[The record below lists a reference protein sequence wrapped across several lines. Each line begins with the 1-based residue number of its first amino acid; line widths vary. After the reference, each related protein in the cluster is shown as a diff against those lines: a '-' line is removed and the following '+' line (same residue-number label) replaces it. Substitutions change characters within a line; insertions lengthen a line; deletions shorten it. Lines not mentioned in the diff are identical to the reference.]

1 MSIAYSEVAPLFL
14 LAFIYFTVLLCRS
27 MQYIDREGKE
37 DFYGLSAYPD
47 TLYKKVT
54 LLKYFRS
61 YMSEHLLKVNHS
73 LVVRIKCT
81 GFPQAGA
88 SVGDRPVEEGV
99 RLPHLRT
106 WFRTRSAIVLH
117 LSNGILQVLLH

>member
-1 MSIAYSEVAPLFL
+1 
-14 LAFIYFTVLLCRS
+14 

-37 DFYGLSAYPD
+37 EFYGLSAYPD

-61 YMSEHLLKVNHS
+61 YMSEHLLKVTS
-73 LVVRIKCT
+73 LGTMFIVTMYWV
-81 GFPQAGA
+81 FQAGA

-117 LSNGILQVLLH
+117 LSNGILQVLYFFNQLDMYVCIHLVLFRSTSSKITRR

>member
-1 MSIAYSEVAPLFL
+1 MLVQSIKYEIFDYLIRQCMQGISCL
-14 LAFIYFTVLLCRS
+14 YYYRS

-61 YMSEHLLKVNHS
+61 YMSEHLLKVRLS
-73 LVVRIKCT
+73 LY
-81 GFPQAGA
+81 QSEA
-88 SVGDRPVEEGV
+88 SLMLRFI
-99 RLPHLRT
+99 RLVLQLV
-106 WFRTRSAIVLH
+106 IVL
-117 LSNGILQVLLH
+117 

>member
-1 MSIAYSEVAPLFL
+1 
-14 LAFIYFTVLLCRS
+14 

-61 YMSEHLLKVNHS
+61 YMSEHLLKV
-73 LVVRIKCT
+73 L
-81 GFPQAGA
+81 
-88 SVGDRPVEEGV
+88 SV
-99 RLPHLRT
+99 
-106 WFRTRSAIVLH
+106 SCLH
-117 LSNGILQVLLH
+117 LVYILFWV